1 MRHTDSRELAIAGVV
16 VAAVLAS
23 CLILP
28 AMGRLST
35 FEGMWTAAAILGV
48 PTVAV
53 LVVTG
58 YRHYGLARSVAVA
71 VVVMGIALIASWV
84 FSVFVVAAA
93 MSGSATTLAMGVLLY
108 GIPAAIVVLLGL
120 LALKLVPPRHPS
132 SHRLATPA
140 AGNPAA

>member
-1 MRHTDSRELAIAGVV
+1 MRHTDSRELAIAGVL

-28 AMGRLST
+28 AMGRLTT
-35 FEGMWTAAAILGV
+35 FDGTWAAAAILGI
-48 PTVAV
+48 PTVTV

-71 VVVMGIALIASWV
+71 MAVMSIALIASLV
-84 FSVFVVAAA
+84 FSVFVVASA
-93 MSGSATTLAMGVLLY
+93 MSGSATTLAMGVFLY
-108 GIPAAIVVLLGL
+108 GIPAAIVVSLGL

-132 SHRLATPA
+132 IRRLTAPA